1 MEQRIRD
8 KNLAK
13 QRCLERQTKKRASAK
28 ALRQNKSR
36 LLENRKLAVKF
47 GLTR

>member
-1 MEQRIRD
+1 MELRLKD

-13 QRCLERQTKKRASAK
+13 QGKRQERASAK

-36 LLENRKLAVKF
+36 LLENRKLAMTL